1 MADVENLE
9 DTSLDRLKDAVFW
22 ISVVLICLMG
32 LISAFGNGIVLYIAK
47 RESDFGGFQHVNSVV
62 KHLAFSDLCFGAI
75 GCPLYIVYKA
85 WSKLCEIQ
93 MV

>member
-32 LISAFGNGIVLYIAK
+32 LISAFGNGIVLYISNK
-47 RESDFGGFQHVNSVV
+47 ESDFGGFQQVNSVV

-75 GCPLYIVYKA
+75 GCPLYIVYQV
-85 WSKLCEIQ
+85 WSK
-93 MV
+93 